1 VSTASDIKKLNA
13 ELAKAQQ
20 DKDELRDKAGEAGMR
35 ARDIA
40 DQIAALEQQ
49 HGDEQA
55 LAALR
60 DRGGVDGAM
69 AARGIAATMP
79 DPDRA
84 RRFEDL
90 ARELLDR

>member
-1 VSTASDIKKLNA
+1 MTTAKDITRLNA
-13 ELAKAQQ
+13 DLAKAQQ
-20 DKDELRDKAGEAGMR
+20 EKDELRDQAGAAGMR
-35 ARDIA
+35 AREIA

-55 LAALR
+55 LKALR

-79 DPDRA
+79 DPNRA
-84 RRFEDL
+84 ARFEDL
-90 ARELLDR
+90 ARELLD